1 VGQWVASAGWGRQP
15 GVLTNWDPR
24 LLVAALQD
32 GQPLL
37 RLDQLGLVQGRG
49 ILHPWHAHS
58 RARRLPRRP
67 LASWKFQG
75 KKAGCKR
82 KNICLSH
89 RNLQR
94 DQLQTCR
101 ALCWDGRRREGLL
114 RRGLGGREHRNQ
126 PQVRRPRRHEPTR
139 STAHTHAHTRTHARA
154 RTHAHA
160 HHTPNAR
167 TGRATCCSSTSDA

>member
-1 VGQWVASAGWGRQP
+1 MGGKR
-15 GVLTNWDPR
+15 R
-24 LLVAALQD
+24 LGSTARCA
-32 GQPLL
+32 
-37 RLDQLGLVQGRG
+37 DQLGPTAPCSSAAGWTAASSARSARACTG
-49 ILHPWHAHS
+49 AGHPPSLAC
-58 RARRLPRRP
+58 L
-67 LASWKFQG
+67 LASAAPSSRFVEVPREKGRMQAARISVSHIQG
-75 KKAGCKR
+75 
-82 KNICLSH
+82 
-89 RNLQR
+89 

>member
-1 VGQWVASAGWGRQP
+1 MGGKR
-15 GVLTNWDPR
+15 R
-24 LLVAALQD
+24 LGSTARCA
-32 GQPLL
+32 
-37 RLDQLGLVQGRG
+37 DQLGPTAPCSSAAGWTAASSARSARACTGAGHPPSLACLLALAFHAALSFVRSSKGKGRMQEY
-49 ILHPWHAHS
+49 LS
-58 RARRLPRRP
+58 LTYKDTNFRLAAP
-67 LASWKFQG
+67 
-75 KKAGCKR
+75 
-82 KNICLSH
+82 
-89 RNLQR
+89 
-94 DQLQTCR
+94 
-101 ALCWDGRRREGLL
+101 LCWDGRRREGLL

>member
-1 VGQWVASAGWGRQP
+1 MGGKR
-15 GVLTNWDPR
+15 R
-24 LLVAALQD
+24 LGSTARCA
-32 GQPLL
+32 
-37 RLDQLGLVQGRG
+37 DQLGPTAPCSSAAGWTAASSARSARACTG
-49 ILHPWHAHS
+49 AGHPPSLAC
-58 RARRLPRRP
+58 L
-67 LASWKFQG
+67 LASAAPSTPALSLRGSSKG
-75 KKAGCKR
+75 KRPDASQEY
-82 KNICLSH
+82 LSLTYKETNF
-89 RNLQR
+89 RLAA
-94 DQLQTCR
+94 